1 MMKLTELKTKEF
13 VEMLASEAPAPGG
26 GSASALFGALG
37 TALVSMVANLTTG
50 KEKYADHEE
59 LMQEVLKETNALI
72 RSFNDLIEKDT
83 EVYNAVGA
91 VLSMPKSTD
100 EEKALRKEAMQN
112 ALKDATIVPY
122 QMMEEAAKTLVVL
135 KKALGNSNPNA
146 VSDLGVGAL
155 GLKAAMQGAWL
166 NVKINLGSIKDEAF
180 VAEYAAKGEKLL
192 EENIQLADDLYK
204 AVEEQL

>member
-1 MMKLTELKTKEF
+1 MK
-13 VEMLASEAPAPGG
+13 
-26 GSASALFGALG
+26 
-37 TALVSMVANLTTG
+37 NLCRKFLNET
-50 KEKYADHEE
+50 
-59 LMQEVLKETNALI
+59 EVLIT
-72 RSFNDLIEKDT
+72 SFNELIEKDT

-112 ALKDATIVPY
+112 ALKEATIVPY

-135 KKALGNSNPNA
+135 QKAMGNSNPNT

-155 GLKAAMQGAWL
+155 GMKAAMQGAWL

-180 VAEYAAKGEKLL
+180 VAEYAEKGEKLL
-192 EENIQLADDLYK
+192 KDNLQFADDLYK

>member
-1 MMKLTELKTKEF
+1 MKLTELKTKEF
-13 VEMLASEAPAPGG
+13 VDMLASEAPAPGG

-50 KEKYADHEE
+50 KEKYAEYED
-59 LMQEVLKETNALI
+59 LMQEVLKETEVLI
-72 RSFNDLIEKDT
+72 TSFNELIEKDT

-112 ALKDATIVPY
+112 ALKQATIVPY

-135 KKALGNSNPNA
+135 QKAMGHSNPNT

-155 GLKAAMQGAWL
+155 GMKAAMQGAWL
-166 NVKINLGSIKDEAF
+166 NVKINLGSIKDDAF
-180 VAEYAAKGEKLL
+180 VLEYTEKGEKLL
-192 EENIQLADDLYK
+192 KDNLQFADDLYK

>member
-1 MMKLTELKTKEF
+1 MKLTELKTKEF

-50 KEKYADHEE
+50 KEKYAEHEV
-59 LMQEVLKETNALI
+59 LMQEVLKETEVLI
-72 RSFNDLIEKDT
+72 KSFNDLIEKDT

-91 VLSMPKSTD
+91 VLSMSKSTD
-100 EEKALRKEAMQN
+100 EEKAARKEAMQK
-112 ALKDATIVPY
+112 ALKEATIVPY

-135 KKALGNSNPNA
+135 KKAMGHSNPNA

-180 VAEYAAKGEKLL
+180 VAEFTEKGEKLL
-192 EENIQLADDLYK
+192 KENMQLADDLYK
-204 AVEEQL
+204 AVEGQL